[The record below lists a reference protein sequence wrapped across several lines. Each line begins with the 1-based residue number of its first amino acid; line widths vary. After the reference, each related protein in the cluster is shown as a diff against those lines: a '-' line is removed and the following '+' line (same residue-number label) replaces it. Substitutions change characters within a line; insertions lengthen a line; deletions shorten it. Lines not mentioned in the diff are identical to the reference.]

1 MYMSGVVTGMALI
14 VAVLRPIL
22 LVLLLALA
30 VCVVAVAGATQL
42 RTVAVLIAS
51 TALRPAGATS
61 SVFVSPYSKFF
72 PRKKQEKR
80 NKSQLEVISWRWRA
94 EPPQAEK

>member
-30 VCVVAVAGATQL
+30 VCIVAVAGTTVQSA
-42 RTVAVLIAS
+42 VAVLFA
-51 TALRPAGATS
+51 TTTLRPAGTATS
-61 SVFVSPYSKFF
+61 GSVSPYSKFF
-72 PRKKQEKR
+72 PKKKARKKK
-80 NKSQLEVISWRWRA
+80 
-94 EPPQAEK
+94 